1 MDLGIVGRTALVTGA
16 ATGIGRATAELLVA
30 EGARV
35 LAADIAQEALRDF
48 QDSAPEEAAAIIV
61 ADLST
66 VAGCTEVARAA
77 SAFHGHAPDIL
88 VNNAGNGRIRNIQDV
103 TDEDWHATFE
113 LNFFATQR
121 ICAQLLPRMRGRA
134 GAAVVNVISDLAQ
147 QPEATFPDY
156 SPSKAALAN
165 LTRLLA
171 KEFAPDIRINAV
183 NPGPIWTPL
192 WSRPGGFLEAIEA
205 VYDKTGDDAVRALV
219 EDRGIPLQRMGTP
232 EEVANAIVFLASA
245 RASFITGSGL
255 GVNGGTIATVF

>member
-1 MDLGIVGRTALVTGA
+1 MDLGIAGRTALVTGA
-16 ATGIGRATAELLVA
+16 STGIGRATAELLVA
-30 EGARV
+30 EGAVV
-35 LAADIAQEALRDF
+35 LAADIAEQPLRELEASGDG
-48 QDSAPEEAAAIIV
+48 AIEVIV

-66 VAGCTEVARAA
+66 LDGCRAVADAA
-77 SAFHGHAPDIL
+77 LGFRGHAPDIL
-88 VNNAGNGRIRNIQDV
+88 VNNAGMGRIRSIDDV
-103 TDEDWHATFE
+103 TDADWHATFE

-121 ICAQLLPRMRGRA
+121 LTSALLPYMRARS

-147 QPEATFPDY
+147 QPEPSFPDY

-171 KEFAPDIRINAV
+171 KEYAPDIRINAV

-192 WSRPGGFLEAIEA
+192 WSRPGGFLETIEGI
-205 VYDKTGDDAVRALV
+205 YGKKGDDAVQALV
-219 EDRGIPLQRMGTP
+219 QDRGIPMQRMGTP
-232 EEVANAIVFLASA
+232 EEVASAIVFLASA